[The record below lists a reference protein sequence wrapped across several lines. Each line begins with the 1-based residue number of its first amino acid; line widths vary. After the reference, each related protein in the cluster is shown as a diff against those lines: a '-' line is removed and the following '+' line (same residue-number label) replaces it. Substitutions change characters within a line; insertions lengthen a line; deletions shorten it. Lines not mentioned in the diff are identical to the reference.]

1 MAFFVFPSPV
11 LRTPLSPGRGEGGE
25 GKTLNLSPMS
35 FLYPTFL
42 WALTALSIPVI
53 IHLFNFRK
61 TKRIYFS
68 TTRFLRNVQE
78 ATTAKRKLKHYLILA
93 SRILFLLFLVFTF
106 AQPIIPAS
114 EQFST
119 NRNISIYLDN
129 SLSMS
134 VPVGE
139 KTSALDAGI
148 GYVKRIVEVFP
159 PDTRYRLL
167 TNDFAPFSNSYKTKA
182 EVIDLLTQVR
192 LSPVS
197 RNLNEVKERI
207 QNLSRAQA
215 SGEVFWISDFQQS
228 TVGSLNASVYD
239 TTQRWHLVPLTYQ
252 NNTNIFIDTA
262 YLENPFVVGGEKNTL
277 HVRMRNDGGKAVE
290 QLLVKLSVNGI
301 QTGTASVNIAAKG
314 VVESSFDLTTGL
326 NGVSRAIVSFND
338 YPVSFD
344 NEFFLALNFSE
355 KIRVVEIKDQSLI
368 TPIERV
374 FGNKQV
380 FAFRS
385 FTVSNFNYSLLD
397 EADLVVVN
405 GIDRFDAS
413 LSASLR
419 TFVDGGGA
427 LFVIPGTTPDV
438 SSYKSLLRVATLN
451 QVKATP
457 LAELD
462 YPDFKNP
469 FFENIFEERSARL
482 AMPLATKVIDWGLD
496 RSAILKFKNEQPY
509 LSILNQQGKIYVLG
523 APLENEFTTLHNSAL
538 FVPIMYRMAASG
550 KKSEVRPYYSLNESF
565 IALRL
570 DSIEGEQPMKLV
582 GEQEI
587 VPTQRK
593 LADQVIMDLP
603 RFSMNAGFYKV
614 THERDTVGLL
624 AFNLNKYESLLGQY
638 TGEAVK
644 QQLGNPQ
651 TISIFESNSEEA
663 FSNEIKARY
672 LGKPLWKY
680 ALILALCFLLVE
692 IILIRFLK

>member
-1 MAFFVFPSPV
+1 M
-11 LRTPLSPGRGEGGE
+11 
-25 GKTLNLSPMS
+25 N
-35 FLYPTFL
+35 FLYPAFL

-68 TTRFLRNVQE
+68 TNRFLRNVQE

-106 AQPIIPAS
+106 AQPVIPAS

-139 KTSALDAGI
+139 KITALQAGI
-148 GYVKRIVEVFP
+148 GYVKRIVDVFP
-159 PDTRYRLL
+159 ADTRYRLL
-167 TNDFAPFSNSYKTKA
+167 TNDFAPFSNSYKTKT
-182 EVIDLLTQVR
+182 EVIDLLAQVR

-197 RNLNEVKERI
+197 RTLNEVQERI
-207 QNLSRAQA
+207 QNLSRAQV

-228 TVGSLNASVYD
+228 TIGLLNPAVHD

-252 NNTNIFIDTA
+252 HNTNIFIDTA

-277 HVRMRNDGGKAVE
+277 HIRMRNDGEKAVE

-301 QTGTASVNIAAKG
+301 QTGTTSVNIAAKG
-314 VVESSFDLTTGL
+314 VVESSFDLPVPSRQADGQQTDPTTRL
-326 NGVSRAIVSFND
+326 FEVSRATVSFND

-355 KIRVVEIKDQSLI
+355 KLRVLEIKEKNLI

-385 FTVSNFNYSLLD
+385 FTVSNFNYSLLR

-427 LFVIPGTTPDV
+427 LFVIPGTTPDL
-438 SSYKSLLRVATLN
+438 SSYKRLLQLATFN

-457 LAELD
+457 LTELD

-469 FFENIFEERSARL
+469 FFENVFEERSARL
-482 AMPLATKVIDWGLD
+482 AMPQATKVMEWGTD
-496 RSAILKFKNEQPY
+496 RSAILKLKNEQPY
-509 LSILNQQGKIYVLG
+509 LSVINQKGKIYLLG
-523 APLENEFTTLHNSAL
+523 SPLENEFTTLHNSAL

-550 KKSEVRPYYSLNESF
+550 KKSEVKPYYSLNESF
-565 IALRL
+565 ISLRF
-570 DSIEGEQPMKLV
+570 DSLSGEQPVKLV
-582 GEQEI
+582 GKQEI
-587 VPTQRK
+587 VPTQRT
-593 LADQVIMDLP
+593 LANQVIMDLP
-603 RFSMNAGFYKV
+603 RFSMDAGFYNV
-614 THERDTVGLL
+614 IHERDTVGLL

-638 TGEAVK
+638 SGEAVK

-651 TISIFESNSEEA
+651 TISIFEANSEAA

-680 ALILALCFLLVE
+680 ALILALCFLLAE
-692 IILIRFLK
+692 ILLIRFLK

>member
-1 MAFFVFPSPV
+1 
-11 LRTPLSPGRGEGGE
+11 
-25 GKTLNLSPMS
+25 MS
-35 FLYPTFL
+35 FLYPAFL

-68 TTRFLRNVQE
+68 STRFLRNVQE

-93 SRILFLLFLVFTF
+93 SRILFLLFLVFAF

-148 GYVKRIVEVFP
+148 GYVKKIVEVFP

-182 EVIDLLTQVR
+182 EVVDLLTQVR
-192 LSPVS
+192 LSPIS
-197 RNLNEVKERI
+197 RSLNEVKERI
-207 QNLSRAQA
+207 QNLSRAQT
-215 SGEVFWISDFQQS
+215 SSEVFWISDFQQS
-228 TVGSLNASVYD
+228 TVGSLNSAVYD
-239 TTQRWHLVPLTYQ
+239 TTQRWHLIPLKFQ
-252 NNTNIFIDTA
+252 SNTNIFIDTA

-277 HVRMRNDGGKAVE
+277 RIKMRNDGEKAVE
-290 QLLVKLSVNGI
+290 QLLVKLSLNGI

-314 VVESSFDLTTGL
+314 LVETSFDLTTGL
-326 NGVSRAIVSFND
+326 NGVSRATVSFND

-355 KIRVVEIKDQSLI
+355 KIRVLEIKDQNVI
-368 TPIERV
+368 TPVERV

-405 GIDRFDAS
+405 GVNRFDAS
-413 LSASLR
+413 LSSSFR
-419 TFVDGGGA
+419 KYVDEGGA
-427 LFVIPGTTPDV
+427 LFVIPGATPDV
-438 SSYKSLLRVATLN
+438 SSYKNLLRLATLN
-451 QVKATP
+451 SVKATP

-469 FFENIFEERSARL
+469 FFENVFEERSARL
-482 AMPLATKVIDWGLD
+482 AMPQATKIMDWGTD
-496 RSAILKFKNEQPY
+496 RSAILKFKNEQAY
-509 LSILNQQGKIYVLG
+509 LSALNQHGKIYLL
-523 APLENEFTTLHNSAL
+523 ATPLENEFTTLHNSAL

-550 KKSEVRPYYSLNESF
+550 KKSEVKPYYSLNEPF
-565 IALRL
+565 ITLRL
-570 DSIEGEQPMKLV
+570 DSIVGEQPMKLV

-587 VPTQRK
+587 VPAQRK
-593 LADQVIMDLP
+593 LADQVVMELP
-603 RFSMNAGFYKV
+603 RFTMNAGFYKV
-614 THERDTVGLL
+614 AHERDTVGLL

-644 QQLGNPQ
+644 QQLGNPES
-651 TISIFESNSEEA
+651 ISIFEANSEEA

-680 ALILALCFLLVE
+680 ALILALFFLLAE
-692 IILIRFLK
+692 ILLIRFLK

>member
-1 MAFFVFPSPV
+1 
-11 LRTPLSPGRGEGGE
+11 
-25 GKTLNLSPMS
+25 MS
-35 FLYPTFL
+35 FLYPAFL

-68 TTRFLRNVQE
+68 SNRFLRHVQE

-93 SRILFLLFLVFTF
+93 SRLLFLLFLVLAF

-148 GYVKRIVEVFP
+148 GYVHQIVEIFP
-159 PDTRYRLL
+159 GDTRYRLL
-167 TNDFAPFSNSYKTKA
+167 TNDFAPFSNSYKTKT
-182 EVIDLLTQVR
+182 EVLDLLTQVR

-197 RNLNEVKERI
+197 RNINELKERI
-207 QNLSRAQA
+207 QNLSQAQT
-215 SGEVFWISDFQQS
+215 SSEVFWISDFQQS
-228 TVGSLNASVYD
+228 TTGLLTAEVYD
-239 TTQRWHLVPLTYQ
+239 TTQRWHLVPLTFQ
-252 NNTNIFIDTA
+252 SNTNIFIDSA

-277 HVRMRNDGGKAVE
+277 HVRLRNDGAKAVE

-314 VVESSFDLTTGL
+314 IAETTFDLTTGL
-326 NGVSRAIVSFND
+326 SGVSKATVSFND

-344 NEFFLALNFSE
+344 NEFYLALNFSE
-355 KIRVVEIKDQSLI
+355 KIRVLEIKSKEGD
-368 TPIERV
+368 TPVERV
-374 FGNKQV
+374 FGNRQV
-380 FAFRS
+380 FTFRS
-385 FTVSNFNYSLLD
+385 FTVSNFNYSLLS
-397 EADLVVVN
+397 EADLVIVN

-419 TFVDGGGA
+419 SYVDNAGA
-427 LFVIPGTTPDV
+427 LFVIPGVNPDAP
-438 SSYKSLLRVATLN
+438 SYKNLLRMPSFAV
-451 QVKATP
+451 VKAVALT
-457 LAELD
+457 ELD

-469 FFENIFEERSARL
+469 FFENVFEERSARL
-482 AMPLATKVIDWGLD
+482 AMPQATKTVDWGTD
-496 RSAILKFKNEQPY
+496 RSAILRFKNEQPY
-509 LSILNQQGKIYVLG
+509 ISVLNQQGKIYLLG
-523 APLENEFTTLHNSAL
+523 SPLENEFTTLHNSAL

-550 KKSEVRPYYSLNESF
+550 KKSELKPYYSLNESF
-565 IALRL
+565 ISLRI
-570 DSIEGEQPMKLV
+570 DSIVGEQPLKLV

-587 VPTQRK
+587 VPAQRK
-593 LADQVIMDLP
+593 LSDQVVMELP
-603 RFSMNAGFYKV
+603 RFTMNAGFYKV
-614 THERDTVGLL
+614 SHERDTVGLL
-624 AFNLNKYESLLGQY
+624 AFNLNKYESLLGQFS
-638 TGEAVK
+638 GKEIK
-644 QQLGNPQ
+644 QQLGNPEG
-651 TISIFESNSEEA
+651 ISIFEANSEEA

-680 ALILALCFLLVE
+680 ALILALSFLLAE
-692 IILIRFLK
+692 ILLIRFLK

>member
-1 MAFFVFPSPV
+1 M
-11 LRTPLSPGRGEGGE
+11 
-25 GKTLNLSPMS
+25 N
-35 FLYPTFL
+35 FLYPAFL
-42 WALTALSIPVI
+42 LALTALSIPVI

-93 SRILFLLFLVFTF
+93 SRILFLLFLVFAF

-114 EQFST
+114 EQFSA

-197 RNLNEVKERI
+197 RSLNEVKERI

-228 TVGSLNASVYD
+228 TIGSLNASVYD
-239 TTQRWHLVPLTYQ
+239 TTQHWHLVPLTYQ

-262 YLENPFVVGGEKNTL
+262 YLENPFAVGGEKNTL
-277 HVRMRNDGGKAVE
+277 HIRMRNDGGKAVE

-301 QTGTASVNIAAKG
+301 QTGTSSVNIAAKG

-355 KIRVVEIKDQSLI
+355 KIRAVEIKDQNLI
-368 TPIERV
+368 TPVERV

-385 FTVSNFNYSLLD
+385 FTVSNFNYSLLE

-405 GIDRFDAS
+405 GVDRFDAS

-419 TFVDGGGA
+419 TYVDEGGA
-427 LFVIPGTTPDV
+427 LFVIPGITPDV

-469 FFENIFEERSARL
+469 FFENVFEERSARL
-482 AMPLATKVIDWGLD
+482 AMPQASKVLDWNLD

-509 LSILNQQGKIYVLG
+509 LSVLNQQGKIYLLG

-565 IALRL
+565 ITLRL

-587 VPTQRK
+587 VPAQRM

-624 AFNLNKYESLLGQY
+624 AFNLNKYESLLSQY
-638 TGEAVK
+638 SGETVK

-680 ALILALCFLLVE
+680 ALILALSFLLVE
-692 IILIRFLK
+692 ILLIRFLK

>member
-1 MAFFVFPSPV
+1 M
-11 LRTPLSPGRGEGGE
+11 
-25 GKTLNLSPMS
+25 N
-35 FLYPTFL
+35 FLYPAFL

-68 TTRFLRNVQE
+68 TNRFLRNVQE
-78 ATTAKRKLKHYLILA
+78 ATTAKRKLKQYLILA
-93 SRILFLLFLVFTF
+93 SRILFLLFLVVAF

-114 EQFST
+114 EEFST

-148 GYVKRIVEVFP
+148 GYVKRIVDVFP

-182 EVIDLLTQVR
+182 EVTDLLTQVR

-197 RNLNEVKERI
+197 RSLNEVKERI
-207 QNLSRAQA
+207 QNLSRGQTT
-215 SGEVFWISDFQQS
+215 GEVFWISDFQQS
-228 TVGSLNASVYD
+228 TVGPFNPSVYD

-277 HVRMRNDGGKAVE
+277 HIRMRNDGSKAVE
-290 QLLVKLSVNGI
+290 QLLVKLSLNGI

-314 VVESSFDLTTGL
+314 VAESSFDLTTGL
-326 NGVSRAIVSFND
+326 NGVSRAIISFND

-344 NEFFLALNFSE
+344 NEFYLALNFSE
-355 KIRVVEIKDQSLI
+355 KIRVLEIKDQNLI

-374 FGNKQV
+374 FGNRQV
-380 FAFRS
+380 FTFRAF
-385 FTVSNFNYSLLD
+385 TISNFNYSLLE

-419 TFVDGGGA
+419 SFVDKGGA
-427 LFVIPGTTPDV
+427 LFVIPGTAPDV

-451 QVKATP
+451 PVKAGP
-457 LAELD
+457 LTELD

-469 FFENIFEERSARL
+469 FFESVFEERSARL
-482 AMPLATKVIDWGLD
+482 AMPQATKLIDWGTD

-509 LSILNQQGKIYVLG
+509 LSVLNQQGKIYLLG

-550 KKSEVRPYYSLNESF
+550 KKSEVKPYYSLNESF
-565 IALRL
+565 ITLRL
-570 DSIEGEQPMKLV
+570 DSIAGEQPMKLV

-587 VPTQRK
+587 VPAQHK

-614 THERDTVGLL
+614 THARDTVGLL
-624 AFNLNKYESLLGQY
+624 AFNLNKYESLLGQFSA
-638 TGEAVK
+638 ESVK

-651 TISIFESNSEEA
+651 TISIFEANSEEA

-680 ALILALCFLLVE
+680 ALILALSFLLAE
-692 IILIRFLK
+692 ILLIRFLK

>member
-1 MAFFVFPSPV
+1 
-11 LRTPLSPGRGEGGE
+11 
-25 GKTLNLSPMS
+25 MS
-35 FLYPTFL
+35 FLYPAFL

-78 ATTAKRKLKHYLILA
+78 ATTARRKLKHYLILA
-93 SRILFLLFLVFTF
+93 SRILFLLFLVFAF

-114 EQFST
+114 EDFSS

-139 KTSALDAGI
+139 KISALDAGI
-148 GYVKRIVEVFP
+148 GYVKNIVEVFP

-197 RNLNEVKERI
+197 RSLNEVKDRI
-207 QNLSRAQA
+207 NNLSRGKT

-228 TVGSLNASVYD
+228 TLGSFSAATYD

-252 NNTNIFIDTA
+252 NNINIFIDTA

-277 HVRMRNDGGKAVE
+277 HIRMRNDGEKAVE

-314 VVESSFDLTTGL
+314 VVENAFDLTTGL
-326 NGVSRAIVSFND
+326 SGVSRATISFND

-344 NEFFLALNFSE
+344 NEFYLALNFSE
-355 KIRVVEIKDQSLI
+355 KIRVLEIKDQNLI

-380 FAFRS
+380 FTFRS
-385 FTVSNFNYSLLD
+385 FTVSNFNYSLLE

-419 TFVDGGGA
+419 SFVDKGRA
-427 LFVIPGTTPDV
+427 LFVIPGKSPDAA
-438 SSYKSLLRVATLN
+438 SYKSLLRIATLN
-451 QVKATP
+451 QLKTAP
-457 LAELD
+457 LTELD

-469 FFENIFEERSARL
+469 FFENVFEERSARL
-482 AMPLATKVIDWGLD
+482 AMPQATKNLEWGMD
-496 RSAILKFKNEQPY
+496 RSAILKFKSEQPY
-509 LSILNQQGKIYVLG
+509 LSVFNQQGKIYLLG
-523 APLENEFTTLHNSAL
+523 APLENEFTSLHNSAL

-550 KKSEVRPYYSLNESF
+550 KKSEVKPYYSLNESF
-565 IALRL
+565 ITLRL
-570 DSIEGEQPMKLV
+570 DSISGEQPMKLV
-582 GEQEI
+582 GSQEI
-587 VPTQRK
+587 VPAQRK

-603 RFSMNAGFYKV
+603 RFTMNAGFYKV

-624 AFNLNKYESLLGQY
+624 AFNLNKYESLLAQH
-638 TGEAVK
+638 TGAAIK

-651 TISIFESNSEEA
+651 SLSIFEANSAEA

-680 ALILALCFLLVE
+680 ALILALCFLLAE
-692 IILIRFLK
+692 ILLIRFLK

>member
-1 MAFFVFPSPV
+1 M
-11 LRTPLSPGRGEGGE
+11 
-25 GKTLNLSPMS
+25 N
-35 FLYPTFL
+35 FLYPAFL

-68 TTRFLRNVQE
+68 TNRFLRNVQE
-78 ATTAKRKLKHYLILA
+78 ATTAKRKLKHYLILT
-93 SRILFLLFLVFTF
+93 SRILFLFFLVFTF

-114 EQFST
+114 EQFSI

-167 TNDFAPFSNSYKTKA
+167 TNDFAPFSNSYKTKG

-197 RNLNEVKERI
+197 RSLNEVKERI
-207 QNLSRAQA
+207 QNLSRTQTTA
-215 SGEVFWISDFQQS
+215 EVFWISDFQQS
-228 TVGSLNASVYD
+228 TIGLLNPAVYD
-239 TTQRWHLVPLTYQ
+239 TTQRWHLVPVTFQ
-252 NNTNIFIDTA
+252 SKTNIFIDTA

-277 HVRMRNDGGKAVE
+277 HVRMRNDGEKAVE

-314 VVESSFDLTTGL
+314 VVESSFDLPVRQASLTTGS
-326 NGVSRAIVSFND
+326 NSVSRATISFND

-355 KIRVVEIKDQSLI
+355 KIRVLEIKDQNAV
-368 TPIERV
+368 TPVERV

-380 FAFRS
+380 FTFRS
-385 FTVSNFNYSLLD
+385 FIANNFNYSLLD

-413 LSASLR
+413 LSASVR
-419 TFVDGGGA
+419 SFIDRAGTVFI
-427 LFVIPGTTPDV
+427 IPGTAPDV
-438 SSYKSLLRVATLN
+438 ASYKSLLRVATLN
-451 QVKATP
+451 SVKATP
-457 LAELD
+457 LTDLD
-462 YPDFKNP
+462 YPDFNNP
-469 FFENIFEERSARL
+469 FFDNVFEERSARL
-482 AMPLATKVIDWGLD
+482 AMPQATKLIDWGMD

-509 LSILNQQGKIYVLG
+509 LSVLNQQGKIYLLS
-523 APLENEFTTLHNSAL
+523 APLENEFATLHNSAL

-550 KKSEVRPYYSLNESF
+550 KKSEVKPYYSLNESF
-565 IALRL
+565 ITLRL
-570 DSIEGEQPMKLV
+570 DSLEGEQPIKLV
-582 GEQEI
+582 GQQEI
-587 VPTQRK
+587 VPAQRK

-603 RFSMNAGFYKV
+603 RFSMNAGFYNV
-614 THERDTVGLL
+614 THVRDTVGLL
-624 AFNLNKYESLLGQY
+624 AFNLNKNESLLGQY
-638 TGEAVK
+638 SGEAVK

-680 ALILALCFLLVE
+680 ALILALCFLLAE
-692 IILIRFLK
+692 ILLIRFLK

>member
-1 MAFFVFPSPV
+1 MNFLFPA
-11 LRTPLSPGRGEGGE
+11 
-25 GKTLNLSPMS
+25 
-35 FLYPTFL
+35 FL

-93 SRILFLLFLVFTF
+93 SRMLFLLFLVFAF

-114 EQFST
+114 EEFST

-139 KTSALDAGI
+139 KISALDAGI
-148 GYVKRIVEVFP
+148 GYVKRIVDVFP

-182 EVIDLLTQVR
+182 EVIDLLTTVR

-207 QNLSRAQA
+207 QNLSRAQT

-228 TVGSLNASVYD
+228 TVGLLNPAVYD
-239 TTQRWHLVPLTYQ
+239 TTQRWYLVPLTYQ

-326 NGVSRAIVSFND
+326 SGVSRAVVSFND

-355 KIRVVEIKDQSLI
+355 KIRVLEIKDQNLI
-368 TPIERV
+368 TPVERV
-374 FGNKQV
+374 FGNKRV
-380 FAFRS
+380 FTFRS

-419 TFVDGGGA
+419 TYVDAGGA
-427 LFVIPGTTPDV
+427 LFVIPGKAPDV
-438 SSYKSLLRVATLN
+438 LTYKSLLRVATLN
-451 QVKATP
+451 QVKAAP
-457 LAELD
+457 LTELD

-482 AMPLATKVIDWGLD
+482 SMPQAAKLIDWGLD
-496 RSAILKFKNEQPY
+496 RNAILKFKDEQPY
-509 LSILNQQGKIYVLG
+509 LSVLHQQGKIYLL
-523 APLENEFTTLHNSAL
+523 ASPLENEFTTLHNTAL
-538 FVPIMYRMAASG
+538 FVPVMYRMAASG
-550 KKSEVRPYYSLNESF
+550 KRSEVRPYYSLNESF
-565 IALRL
+565 ITLRL

-587 VPTQRK
+587 VPAQRK

-638 TGEAVK
+638 SGEAIK

-651 TISIFESNSEEA
+651 TVSIFEANSEEA

-680 ALILALCFLLVE
+680 ALILALCFLLAE
-692 IILIRFLK
+692 ILLIRFLK